1 MKPLICFYQD
11 DNYIYSD
18 NYVLHSCKADQSVN
32 DFLTSIESNFKKEL
46 KIVQV
51 NFEYNNQELFKNKKE
66 LYPSAPASVFVLNQH
81 EIMTSKQ
88 LLAKI
93 PSTMTTLN
101 LQFNT
106 LEEQSSFVDK
116 VNQIKKDISTGR
128 LYQVNLTA
136 PFVSE
141 STYTPEK
148 IFKNLF
154 EKFSGQY
161 KALLPLAEYDLISF
175 SPELFLK
182 MQNKKL
188 KAQPIKGSLSSES
201 DSTANLL
208 NNPKE
213 EAELSMIVDLLR
225 NDLNRTSVEN
235 SAKVNFHR
243 EIMKL
248 GYIQHTYSEIEIDSD
263 KTLPEVLL
271 CTMPG
276 GSISGCPKIESLQ
289 VISEL
294 ETYKRQAYTG
304 TIGWW
309 KDNNFSLNITIRSF
323 MKYKNQLFYHSGCG
337 IVYDSDASKEW
348 NEFLLKA
355 GSLNL
360 KNA

>member
-1 MKPLICFYQD
+1 TK
-11 DNYIYSD
+11 
-18 NYVLHSCKADQSVN
+18 
-32 DFLTSIESNFKKEL
+32 
-46 KIVQV
+46 
-51 NFEYNNQELFKNKKE
+51 
-66 LYPSAPASVFVLNQH
+66 
-81 EIMTSKQ
+81 
-88 LLAKI
+88 
-93 PSTMTTLN
+93 LN

-106 LEEQSSFVDK
+106 LENQAEFLNK
-116 VNQIKKDISTGR
+116 VETIKKDISNGR
-128 LYQVNLTA
+128 LDQVNLTA

-154 EKFSGQY
+154 ESFSGQY

-188 KAQPIKGSLSSES
+188 KTQPIKGSLSSES
-201 DSTANLL
+201 DSKANLL

-276 GSISGCPKIESLQ
+276 GSISGCPKTESLQ

-304 TIGWW
+304 TVGWW

-323 MKYKNQLFYHSGCG
+323 MRYKNQLFYHSGCG
-337 IVYDSDASKEW
+337 IVYDSDAEKEW

-355 GSLNL
+355 GSLNI
-360 KNA
+360 KNVQ

>member
-18 NYVLHSCKADQSVN
+18 NYVLHSCRVDQSVN
-32 DFLTSIESNFKKEL
+32 DFLTSIESSFKNEL

-51 NFEYNNQELFKNKKE
+51 NFEYHNQELFNYKLE

-81 EIMTSKQ
+81 EIITSKQ
-88 LLAKI
+88 VLAKI

-101 LQFNT
+101 LQFKS
-106 LEEQSSFVDK
+106 LEEQMSFVDK
-116 VNQIKKDISTGR
+116 VNQIKKDISNGR
-128 LYQVNLTA
+128 LYQVNLSA

-148 IFKNLF
+148 IFKNFF
-154 EKFSGQY
+154 EKFNGQY

-188 KAQPIKGSLSSES
+188 KTQPIKGSLASES
-201 DSTANLL
+201 DSTASLL

-225 NDLNRTSVEN
+225 NDLNRIESEN
-235 SAKVNFHR
+235 SAQVNFHR

-248 GYIQHTYSEIEIDSD
+248 GYIQHTYSEIEIESD
-263 KTLPEVLL
+263 KNLPEILL

-276 GSISGCPKIESLQ
+276 GSISGCPKIESLN
-289 VISEL
+289 VINEL
-294 ETYKRQAYTG
+294 EVYKRQAYTG
-304 TIGWW
+304 TVGWW

-323 MKYKNQLFYHSGCG
+323 MKFKNQLFYHSGCG
-337 IVYDSDASKEW
+337 IVYDSDAEKEW

-360 KNA
+360 KNV